1 MWLLKSRRPLM
12 GRALVSA
19 GVAGSHWGM
28 PCTTGL
34 SRLNK
39 QIKSNVAAQVG
50 RLEGLEC
57 EVDQLQNVLQSVA
70 SELESGHQQAQVSL
84 LCTKQQ
90 SPGQLY
96 ARSCKYVTME
106 VTEPGSPA
114 SEWISEC
121 RLVLAWL
128 QQLHAQKLPCCV
140 VNSRKLFAV
149 TGLCQCTRLQEGQ
162 LQMQLYC
169 AVTQTLSELNLNDAH
184 LILLNCKATLPGVK
198 RLLFG
203 RCLTHASIA

>member
-1 MWLLKSRRPLM
+1 
-12 GRALVSA
+12 
-19 GVAGSHWGM
+19 M

-128 QQLHAQKLPCCV
+128 QQLHSQKLPCCV
-140 VNSRKLFAV
+140 VTPENCLLSPACVNAPICSKGSCKCSYIVLLRKP
-149 TGLCQCTRLQEGQ
+149 C
-162 LQMQLYC
+162 
-169 AVTQTLSELNLNDAH
+169 LS
-184 LILLNCKATLPGVK
+184 
-198 RLLFG
+198 
-203 RCLTHASIA
+203 